1 MLLPHGSTPTSPT
14 QDEAR
19 RGLETFLNYMKSPNA
34 RLGGID
40 ESDYMT
46 VMKLS
51 ETLKNQNLNGSVQLH
66 RIQEQESEGTAM
78 KLENRMSVGA

>member
-1 MLLPHGSTPTSPT
+1 MLLPHGSSPTSPT

-51 ETLKNQNLNGSVQLH
+51 ETLKNQNLNGSGQLH
-66 RIQEQESEGTAM
+66 RIQEQDSEGTAM